1 MPLSLHAHTLG
12 GMQDPLALPLLAFA
26 ACSLLLWLGVSWL
39 EAIRRERRHD
49 DRG

>member
-1 MPLSLHAHTLG
+1 MPLSIHAHTLG
-12 GMQDPLALPLLAFA
+12 GMQEPLTLPLLAFA
-26 ACSLLLWLGVSWL
+26 ACSLLLWLGVAGL